1 MSPGRRGKLLVI
13 SGPSGVGKS
22 TITREVLQRTGAE
35 YSISAT
41 TRPPRPGEQ
50 DGKDYRFVTRD
61 AFQRMVEQGRL
72 LEWAEV
78 FGHLYGTPAEPVQ
91 LAVRAGRCIIL
102 EIDVQ
107 GGIQVHKKMPNA
119 EFVLIVPP
127 SETELRRRLKDRGT
141 EDAASY
147 EARCNKA
154 VEELRIARDS
164 GAYRHEVVN
173 DNLEQAIE
181 DVVTIVNS

>member
-1 MSPGRRGKLLVI
+1 
-13 SGPSGVGKS
+13 
-22 TITREVLQRTGAE
+22 
-35 YSISAT
+35 
-41 TRPPRPGEQ
+41 
-50 DGKDYRFVTRD
+50 
-61 AFQRMVEQGRL
+61 
-72 LEWAEV
+72 V